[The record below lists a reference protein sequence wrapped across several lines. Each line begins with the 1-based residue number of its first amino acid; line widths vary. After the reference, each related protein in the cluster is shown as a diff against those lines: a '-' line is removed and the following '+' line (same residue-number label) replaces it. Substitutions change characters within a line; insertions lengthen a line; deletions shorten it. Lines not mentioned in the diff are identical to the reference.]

1 MVVSQFIRSQ
11 DQLEDEIRQD
21 VIEVRRFLPQCG
33 YREVTVFKEGRRGL
47 LYCALWERTG
57 ELDERPGAVGYGRV
71 STILQSDNHSLVTQI
86 RQQLELAD
94 ERGHVIRYIYV
105 DAGFTGRDDR
115 RPAFSHMIRHIARD
129 NNSKD
134 KKQIH
139 FNYIYDVYR
148 FYRNLNGLTTHYA
161 LLQKNNVELV
171 STADKNTDYGS
182 RDGKILLYL
191 KGIMGELYLDDLS
204 RNTRDN
210 KYSRALDG
218 YSNASQPPFGYCRG
232 NCLDCTDPNG
242 QGYCPRFGGPDL
254 WRELGDDRKVFVP
267 HPIESVA
274 FQLAAEW
281 YASAQYSDADIAQML
296 NDYSYQPDDH
306 TTVPFR
312 PKGRPGRPG
321 KDRQFGKDSIRDM
334 LQNPYYAG
342 FVLYRPM
349 KKNKKNGLR
358 DQGGKRSNP
367 LGQIHKRTPSD
378 VVWFPG
384 KHIPLISP
392 DLFYRCLE
400 VRGAKGHLPR
410 SNSGR
415 TARVYPLS
423 GVLRCD
429 RCGGTFRGTA
439 ANGVRYY
446 EDVNRAQGKS
456 DCPVRSVRAEKL
468 EEPVFAYVQQLH
480 IPKDWY
486 PDILAYVFQNDER
499 WNERCR
505 QRRSLESQLRA
516 IKAEFEMKEISRS
529 EYIQAKRHLEREL
542 QRLAG
547 QDNEAEEDLT
557 ALLDNFSRLW
567 EAATPLE
574 RKTLIRCIFLDIHLH
589 DGKITGYDPRDPFI
603 PLFPAT

>member
-1 MVVSQFIRSQ
+1 MVVTQFIRSQ
-11 DQLEDEIRQD
+11 EQLEDEIRQD

-33 YREVTVFKEGRRGL
+33 YREVAVFKEGRRGL
-47 LYCALWERTG
+47 LYCALWERTA

-86 RQQLELAD
+86 RQQLELAE

-267 HPIESVA
+267 TLSK
-274 FQLAAEW
+274 
-281 YASAQYSDADIAQML
+281 ASPSNWLPSGMPAPSTVMRTSPRCSMTIATNRTTTPPCPFAQREDQDA
-296 NDYSYQPDDH
+296 P
-306 TTVPFR
+306 
-312 PKGRPGRPG
+312 
-321 KDRQFGKDSIRDM
+321 
-334 LQNPYYAG
+334 
-342 FVLYRPM
+342 
-349 KKNKKNGLR
+349 
-358 DQGGKRSNP
+358 
-367 LGQIHKRTPSD
+367 
-378 VVWFPG
+378 
-384 KHIPLISP
+384 
-392 DLFYRCLE
+392 
-400 VRGAKGHLPR
+400 AKTA
-410 SNSGR
+410 SSER
-415 TARVYPLS
+415 TAFAICCRIPTTPALS
-423 GVLRCD
+423 SIGR
-429 RCGGTFRGTA
+429 
-439 ANGVRYY
+439 
-446 EDVNRAQGKS
+446 
-456 DCPVRSVRAEKL
+456 
-468 EEPVFAYVQQLH
+468 
-480 IPKDWY
+480 
-486 PDILAYVFQNDER
+486 
-499 WNERCR
+499 
-505 QRRSLESQLRA
+505 
-516 IKAEFEMKEISRS
+516 
-529 EYIQAKRHLEREL
+529 
-542 QRLAG
+542 
-547 QDNEAEEDLT
+547 
-557 ALLDNFSRLW
+557 
-567 EAATPLE
+567 
-574 RKTLIRCIFLDIHLH
+574 
-589 DGKITGYDPRDPFI
+589 
-603 PLFPAT
+603 